1 VHIHLTPICEAVRV
15 LWVKLRFHSHHSI
28 LTSHAHMMFGLGK
41 LTTLVKQPQ
50 PAAAAEHLCRQRPPT
65 QRRRHPQ
72 QTSQR
77 LEQPLLARRLC
88 RHAAHTA
95 AAARQVETL
104 AVPDSDA
111 AAQPAAADTAVPDAA
126 AEASAEAAG
135 PPADGAAEQ
144 ELTFGAVADVEE
156 LLGVRVNVDDVG
168 QPLVEY
174 LVHWKVSHTR
184 MHVYTAC
191 FARLAC

>member
-1 VHIHLTPICEAVRV
+1 
-15 LWVKLRFHSHHSI
+15 
-28 LTSHAHMMFGLGK
+28 MMLGLGK
-41 LTTLVKQPQ
+41 PTSLVKQPQ

-72 QTSQR
+72 LTRQR
-77 LEQPLLARRLC
+77 PEQPQLARRLC
-88 RHAAHTA
+88 RHTAHTA
-95 AAARQVETL
+95 AAARQVGTL

-111 AAQPAAADTAVPDAA
+111 AAQPAAADNAPDAA
-126 AEASAEAAG
+126 AEASAEASG

-174 LVHWKVSHTR
+174 LVHWKVSHTTI
-184 MHVYTAC
+184 HVYTAC